1 MAKNTKARTRRAPL
15 DGIESIRRLMI
26 MQLIAQGISAET
38 IAEALECENSRIS
51 QIIPVNAVKK
61 QSRQSRQ

>member
-1 MAKNTKARTRRAPL
+1 MAKKTNTRTRRAPL

-38 IAEALECENSRIS
+38 IAEALECDNTRIS
-51 QIIPVNAVKK
+51 QIIPVSEIRK
-61 QSRQSRQ
+61 QSRQPKQ